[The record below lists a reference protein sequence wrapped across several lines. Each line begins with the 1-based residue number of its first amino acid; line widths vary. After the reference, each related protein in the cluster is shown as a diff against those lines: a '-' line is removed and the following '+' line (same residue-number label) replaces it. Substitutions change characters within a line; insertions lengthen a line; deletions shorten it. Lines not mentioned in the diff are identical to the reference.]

1 MFHTATR
8 DDAYLP
14 RSPERP
20 NALGVGKS
28 RFGNSAKSARMR
40 ENMASRGT
48 NPGFSELVER
58 YISAV
63 SGKYQT
69 GQAREHAYRPAFETL
84 IHELDPKLKILNDP
98 SRSEHGN
105 PDFVFL
111 RGDITVGYTE
121 TKDIDADLDKMEKS
135 EQMERYL
142 GYSNLILTDY
152 LEFRFFRNG
161 SRYGELIRIATISDG
176 KLVPQTDKFGEL
188 ADALIDFLAG
198 KSEPIKNGKRLAEIM
213 GGKAR
218 RLRDNVRRFL
228 TDKADTDTDLLR
240 IYESVKKMLIHDLT
254 LEEFAD
260 MYAQTLVYGLFVARY
275 HDESQDNFSRAEARD
290 LVPESNPFLRQFFN
304 HIAGPDFN
312 KRLRYIVDEL
322 CAVFAAANVRELME
336 EYFKKNGAVEG
347 QDPVIHFYEDFLKEY
362 DPALR
367 KKMGAYYTPLPVVR
381 FIVRA
386 VDDILKK
393 EFGLTDGLADTSKL
407 ADDKTHRVQ
416 VLDPAVGT
424 GTFISA
430 VIRIIYE
437 QFLEQGQKGRWPTY
451 VHHDLLPRIHGF
463 ELMMAAYTIAHLKLS
478 IAFKQT
484 GFTIF
489 NKRLGIYLTNSLE
502 QTGPQT
508 DIFSLGF
515 AQSIAEEAKQ
525 ASVIK
530 NKTPI
535 MVVLGNPPYS
545 GISSNET
552 DNANRLVEK
561 YKVEPG
567 GKQKLQER
575 KHWLNDDYVKFIA
588 LAESMI
594 ERNQEGVIAMI
605 TSHGYVDNPTFR
617 GMRWHLR
624 KTFDQIYVLDLH
636 GNSNKKETSPD
647 GSKDENVF
655 DIKTGVS
662 IIIGVKNGKKAG
674 GSLAQVLKSDLYGL
688 REDKFAKLDRGT
700 VSGISWTE
708 LPERTEL
715 WLLEGKGKA
724 EYLKGFSVADL
735 FPKNTTGIVTGID
748 RLSIFTTKEE
758 LEKTTQSILNSDNPY
773 SEFNI
778 KDGRKYKKEERINEL
793 REASKNE
800 PVKIS
805 YRPFD
810 TRYMYYTQKSECWI
824 NSPRG
829 EVMQNYIDREN
840 IGLLLT
846 KAVRDSLYN
855 HVFLTKYISEV
866 IFLSGTTATNA
877 INFPIYL
884 YAGDGSRVPNLSQ
897 DIISKIEEKT
907 GRTKPED
914 LFDYIYAVLHSPSYR
929 EKYKEFLKIDFPRA
943 PYPRDKKQ
951 FTALVALGKELREL
965 HLLESPKVQ
974 KYITSYDVTGS
985 DVVEKLTHTDD
996 KVYINKEQYFG
1007 GVPDVAWN
1015 FYIGGYQ
1022 PAQKWLKD
1030 RKGRELTSEEI
1041 EHYQKIIVAL
1051 TETDRVMQEVDR
1063 TIKA

>member
-1 MFHTATR
+1 MAQ
-8 DDAYLP
+8 
-14 RSPERP
+14 
-20 NALGVGKS
+20 KS
-28 RFGNSAKSARMR
+28 IAEYVSK
-40 ENMASRGT
+40 
-48 NPGFSELVER
+48 VEE
-58 YISAV
+58 
-63 SGKYQT
+63 KYKT
-69 GQAREHAYRPAFETL
+69 GQAREHAYRPAFEAL
-84 IHELDPKLKILNDP
+84 VHDLEPSLKILNDP

-111 RGDITVGYTE
+111 RGDVTSGYAE
-121 TKDIDADLDKMEKS
+121 TKDVCIDLDKTEKS

-161 SRYGELIRIATISDG
+161 SRYGEPIRIATIEGG
-176 KLVPQTDKFGEL
+176 KIIAHSERFDEL
-188 ADALIDFLAG
+188 ANAVIDFLSG
-198 KSEPIKNGKRLAEIM
+198 KPEPIKSGRRLAEIM

-218 RLRDNVRRFL
+218 RIRDNVRRFL
-228 TDKADTDTDLLR
+228 TDKTDTDNDLLR
-240 IYESVKKMLIHDLT
+240 IYESVKQMLVHDLT
-254 LEEFAD
+254 LEAFAD

-275 HDESQDNFSRAEARD
+275 HDDSADTFSRAEARD

-336 EYFKKNGAVEG
+336 EYFKKNGAAES

-362 DPALR
+362 DAELR

-386 VDDILKK
+386 VGDVLKN
-393 EFGLTDGLADTSKL
+393 EFGLEDGLANTTKL
-407 ADDKTHRVQ
+407 PDGRHKVQ

-430 VIRIIYE
+430 VIRNIYE
-437 QFLEQGQKGRWPTY
+437 RFVKQGQKGRWPTY

-502 QTGPQT
+502 QSGPQT
-508 DIFSLGF
+508 DMFSLGL

-525 ASVIK
+525 AAVIK
-530 NKTPI
+530 NQTPI
-535 MVVLGNPPYS
+535 MVVIGNPPYS
-545 GISSNET
+545 GVSSNET
-552 DNANRLVEK
+552 ADANRLVDK

-567 GKQKLQER
+567 GRQKLQEK

-588 LAESMI
+588 LAESMVDK
-594 ERNQEGVIAMI
+594 NGEGIVAMI

-624 KTFDQIYVLDLH
+624 KTFDLIYVLDLH

-662 IIIGVKNGKKAG
+662 ILVGIKTGKKIAG
-674 GSLAQVLKSDLYGL
+674 TLGRVLKADLYGT
-688 REDKFAKLDRGT
+688 RERKFESLDKGSIAKIDW
-700 VSGISWTE
+700 ID
-708 LPERTEL
+708 LPQDTSA
-715 WLLEGKGKA
+715 WVLEGEGRA
-724 EYLKGFSVADL
+724 DYVIGFSVEEL
-735 FPKNTTGIVTGID
+735 FTKNATGIVTAID
-748 RLSIFTTKEE
+748 RMSIFITKDE
-758 LEKTTQSILNSDNPY
+758 LERTTHSILTSDDPY
-773 SEFNI
+773 REFNI
-778 KDGRKYKKEERINEL
+778 KDGRKYKKEERLKEL
-793 REASKNE
+793 REASANE
-800 PVKIS
+800 PTKIS

-810 TRYMYYTQKSECWI
+810 TRYMYYTQRSECWI
-824 NSPRG
+824 NSPRSELMYHLRG
-829 EVMQNYIDREN
+829 KDN
-840 IGLLLT
+840 IALDVCRQDIGDT
-846 KAVRDSLYN
+846 WQ
-855 HVFLTKYISEV
+855 HVFVTRQIVDDSYVSNRTRER
-866 IFLSGTTATNA
+866 GYAM
-877 INFPIYL
+877 PL
-884 YAGDGSRVPNLSQ
+884 YVYAEDGSRAHNLDSN
-897 DIISKIEEKT
+897 IVKKIEDAVGKAT
-907 GRTKPED
+907 PESI
-914 LFDYIYAVLHSPSYR
+914 FGYIYAVLHSPSYR
-929 EKYKEFLKIDFPRA
+929 EKYKEFLKTDFPRV
-943 PYPRDKKQ
+943 PYPKDKKQ
-951 FTALVALGKELREL
+951 FDALAALGKELCDI
-965 HLLESPKVQ
+965 HLLESKKINPNK
-974 KYITSYDVTGS
+974 ITYPETGS
-985 DVVEKLTHTDD
+985 DLVEKIAYKDEC
-996 KVYINKEQYFG
+996 VYINATQCFG
-1007 GVPDVAWN
+1007 NVPQVAWN

-1030 RKGRELTSEEI
+1030 RKGRKLTNEDI

-1051 TETDRVMQEVDR
+1051 VETNQIMKEIDIQSYV
-1063 TIKA
+1063 A

>member
-1 MFHTATR
+1 MRAYLLQPTRVHEVDYLTEVARVSTNTIRCPSEDAVVFTGTQVLDYLVEDWPRTGLLCRVTRSFHPHSLPSLSIGELEHLLYLRVYGEHLPLLGLRTLSCIEAIPDPDGLSLGLPLNIPKTRPCCYMFHTATR

-176 KLVPQTDKFGEL
+176 ELVPQTDKFREL

-502 QTGPQT
+502 QSGVQG
-508 DIFSLGF
+508 DLLSLGF

-525 ASVIK
+525 AAVIK
-530 NKTPI
+530 NDTPI

-545 GISSNET
+545 VNSSNKGEWIQNLIK
-552 DNANRLVEK
+552 DYKKNLGEK
-561 YKVEPG
+561 KIN
-567 GKQKLQER
+567 LD
-575 KHWLNDDYVKFIA
+575 DDYIKFIRFS
-588 LAESMI
+588 EHFI
-594 ERNQEGVIAMI
+594 EKNGSGVVAMI
-605 TSHGYVDNPTFR
+605 TNNSYIDGITHR
-617 GMRWHLR
+617 QMRKHFLE
-624 KTFDQIYVLDLH
+624 TFDDIYILDLH
-636 GNSNKKETSPD
+636 GNAKKKEVAPN
-647 GSKDENVF
+647 GGKDENVF
-655 DIKTGVS
+655 DIQQGVS
-662 IIIGVKNGKKAG
+662 INIFVRKDEEKKSLGKVYHA
-674 GSLAQVLKSDLYGL
+674 DLYGK
-688 REDKFAKLDRGT
+688 RVYKFECLNKNNLKSIIWEKLNYSHPNYFFVPKDFGAN
-700 VSGISWTE
+700 E
-708 LPERTEL
+708 
-715 WLLEGKGKA
+715 
-724 EYLKGFSVADL
+724 EYEKGFVVDEIFPISNSGVKTDRDAL
-735 FPKNTTGIVTGID
+735 FID
-748 RLSIFTTKEE
+748 RNK
-758 LEKTTQSILNSDNPY
+758 
-773 SEFNI
+773 
-778 KDGRKYKKEERINEL
+778 
-793 REASKNE
+793 
-800 PVKIS
+800 
-805 YRPFD
+805 
-810 TRYMYYTQKSECWI
+810 
-824 NSPRG
+824 
-829 EVMQNYIDREN
+829 
-840 IGLLLT
+840 
-846 KAVRDSLYN
+846 DSL
-855 HVFLTKYISEV
+855 
-866 IFLSGTTATNA
+866 
-877 INFPIYL
+877 
-884 YAGDGSRVPNLSQ
+884 
-897 DIISKIEEKT
+897 
-907 GRTKPED
+907 
-914 LFDYIYAVLHSPSYR
+914 
-929 EKYKEFLKIDFPRA
+929 
-943 PYPRDKKQ
+943 
-951 FTALVALGKELREL
+951 
-965 HLLESPKVQ
+965 
-974 KYITSYDVTGS
+974 
-985 DVVEKLTHTDD
+985 
-996 KVYINKEQYFG
+996 
-1007 GVPDVAWN
+1007 
-1015 FYIGGYQ
+1015 
-1022 PAQKWLKD
+1022 
-1030 RKGRELTSEEI
+1030 
-1041 EHYQKIIVAL
+1041 
-1051 TETDRVMQEVDR
+1051 
-1063 TIKA
+1063 